1 MQKLVWVGQSVK
13 DKTVSS
19 RQRYHKECGRGAMEH
34 HEKQTDV
41 IFQFHQFHTQKEY
54 DLLFYFVLR
63 GTPEVN

>member
-1 MQKLVWVGQSVK
+1 
-13 DKTVSS
+13 
-19 RQRYHKECGRGAMEH
+19 MEH